1 MGEMGIG
8 GGMGTGM
15 FLGMDP
21 LYLLVFGVTMGLSLL
36 AQFWIKASF
45 AKYSRMGNTRN
56 LSGAEAATEMLRDE
70 GITDVQ
76 IRRFEGGM
84 LSDHYDPRTKVIN
97 LSPEVY
103 DSRSVA
109 AVGVACHEAGH
120 ALQHAR
126 GYAALA
132 FRNFLVGP
140 TTIASKFA
148 IPLILIGLMLQSLG
162 LAKIGL
168 ILFGVTFLFQVL
180 TLPVEINASM
190 RSKQALV
197 AHHIVAPGAESR
209 GVSTVLTAAAFTY
222 IAAAVASLMT
232 LLYWA
237 FRLGLLGGGRR
248 SND

>member
-1 MGEMGIG
+1 MGDMGM
-8 GGMGTGM
+8 GGMGM
-15 FLGMDP
+15 FMGMDP
-21 LYLLVFGVTMGLSLL
+21 LYLMVFVVTMVISLV
-36 AQFWIKASF
+36 AQFWIKSSF
-45 AKYSRMGNTRN
+45 AKYSRMPNTRN
-56 LSGAEAATEMLRDE
+56 MSGAEAAAEMLRDE

-76 IRRFEGGM
+76 VRRFEGGM
-84 LSDHYDPRTKVIN
+84 LSDHYDPRSKVIN
-97 LSPEVY
+97 LSPGVF

-126 GYAALA
+126 GYAALTL
-132 FRNFLVGP
+132 RNLLVGP
-140 TTIASKFA
+140 TTIASKFS
-148 IPLILIGLMLQSLG
+148 IPLIIIGLMLQSLG
-162 LAKIGL
+162 LAKVGL
-168 ILFGVTFLFQVL
+168 IFFGVTFLFQLL